1 MLTVSGLV
9 IEAGTPFV
17 FAVDGEADEDTKAF
31 PDDAILGLRDL
42 KLKKK
47 QP

>member
-31 PDDAILGLRDL
+31 PGVLGLRDL
-42 KLKKK
+42 KLEKKT
-47 QP
+47 